1 MSATTYHSFKSLI
14 EFYSGGIEIPI
25 LQRDYAQGRLN
36 RESIRNEFLANLID
50 CLNKQSTDDN
60 SILVLDFVYGYS
72 EFDKEIGRFIP
83 LDGQQRLT
91 TLFLLHFYCLQ
102 ETEENFFANRQVLSY
117 NTRLTSQ
124 KFCSELVQKG
134 SKLKRNGKFTA
145 QIKDSSWFSNSWLK
159 DPTVK
164 GMLVMLDDIDKRLH
178 QKELTHYWKRL
189 TKDQCVKFLIK
200 DINDKSNYIASDN
213 LYIKMNARG
222 KPLSEFEN
230 FKSFIDALVQ
240 KDCPEIYDEWI
251 SNIDHLWTDLFWE
264 HRNTTD
270 KNPEEIGDEFMRFF
284 KSMLY
289 DKLLIIGEKSFVDR
303 LPEDFDDSL
312 VSFFS
317 LNIKEDKKKN
327 GAKIYN
333 DLVKQLS
340 NDELIPNLIYK
351 TLSLFDA
358 ELLTRIKNILNY
370 LAERL
375 KSIIVKIDPLS
386 FNISSQQSDNKDPF
400 KRNIFQGV
408 ITGRITFQNRLL
420 FLALSEI
427 LLKGDSLDEAYEK
440 LRIIRNLIEN
450 RAYNNVTEYADGI
463 NEIKKIVSFDN
474 VLVSFADESTKIEHF
489 VKEQINE
496 ERNKAKILL
505 SANGKM
511 WSESINRA
519 ENNDYLLG
527 QISYLFRFSEIED
540 YNMPNDRNLELFN
553 KYCLVSEKV
562 FDYNKINIQT
572 NYLQRALLCFGDYLI
587 SFGGK
592 RYSFLNTN
600 KDRDTTF
607 KRLLLNADKSI
618 YFRQL
623 LDSVDLA
630 LDFEEQLKKIISKV
644 GSLSVNS
651 WSKQIITNGYILKN
665 IGNYKLLEF
674 HGDSNQIVHLIT
686 GNNNGWKYAELNT
699 FDFYLKTLNNKNDLK
714 IDEKRWKLDYYF
726 SSSDDKSCMVLNEIN
741 NNKKIAIDIHFE
753 DYKVIGCKYRI
764 SLFCRNVYNNDRRQ
778 VLEEYFKEKIT
789 DFSWVENDYYR
800 FERFYDNITDC
811 QTDIQHLIV

>member
-1 MSATTYHSFKSLI
+1 MSTTTYHSFKSLI
-14 EFYSGGIEIPI
+14 ESYSGGIEIPI
-25 LQRDYAQGRLN
+25 LQRDYAQGRHN

-102 ETEENFFANRQVLSY
+102 ETEDNFFVSNQVLSY
-117 NTRLTSQ
+117 NTRLSSQ

-134 SKLKRNGKFTA
+134 SKLKRNGEFTA

-178 QKELTHYWKRL
+178 QKELAHYWQRL

-200 DINDKSNYIASDN
+200 DINDKANYIASDN

-240 KDCPEIYDEWI
+240 KSCPEIYYEWI
-251 SNIDHLWTDLFWE
+251 GNIDHLWTDLFWE

-289 DKLLIIGEKSFVDR
+289 DKLLFIGEKNFIEGLS
-303 LPEDFDDSL
+303 ENFDDSL
-312 VSFFS
+312 VSFFN

-327 GAKIYN
+327 GSKIYN
-333 DLVKQLS
+333 DLIKQLS

-351 TLSLFDA
+351 NLSLFNA
-358 ELLTRIKNILNY
+358 ELLNRIKNVLNS
-370 LAERL
+370 LAESL
-375 KSIIVKIDPLS
+375 EAIIKKIEPLS
-386 FNISSQQSDNKDPF
+386 FNISSQQSDNNKLF
-400 KRNIFQGV
+400 ERNIFQGV

-420 FLALSEI
+420 FFTLSEI
-427 LLKGDSLDEAYEK
+427 LLKGDRLDEVYEK
-440 LRIIRNLIEN
+440 LRVTRNLIEN

-474 VLVSFADESTKIEHF
+474 VLVSLADESIKIEHF

-496 ERNKAKILL
+496 ERNKAIVLL
-505 SANGKM
+505 SHDGKF
-511 WSESINRA
+511 WSESINKA
-519 ENNDYLLG
+519 ENNEYLLG

-540 YNMPNDRNLELFN
+540 YNKPTFQNIELFN
-553 KYCLVSEKV
+553 KYYLLSEKA
-562 FDYNKINIQT
+562 FEYNKTNTQT
-572 NYLQRALLCFGDYLI
+572 NYLQRTLLCFGDYLI

-607 KRLLLNADKSI
+607 KRLLLNSDKST
-618 YFRQL
+618 YFRLL
-623 LDSVDLA
+623 LDSIDLT
-630 LDFEEQLKKIISKV
+630 LDFEEQLKKIISTV
-644 GSLSVNS
+644 DSLSVNN
-651 WSKQIITNGYILKN
+651 WSKEIISNGYILKN

-674 HGDSNQIVHLIT
+674 HGDENQIVHLIT
-686 GNNNGWKYAELNT
+686 GNNNGWRYAELNT
-699 FDFYLKTLNNKNDLK
+699 FDFYLKTLNKKNNLI
-714 IDEKRWKLDYYF
+714 IDEKKWRLDYYH
-726 SSSDDKSCMVLNEIN
+726 SSSDDKSCMVLNEIE
-741 NNKKIAIDIHFE
+741 NKVTIDIHFE
-753 DYKVIGCKYRI
+753 DYKEIGCKFRVSI
-764 SLFCRNVYNNDRRQ
+764 FCRNVYNNERKI
-778 VLEEYFKEKIT
+778 VLEEFFKEKIL
-789 DFSWVENDYYR
+789 DFSWVENDFDR
-800 FERFYDNITDC
+800 FEKFYDNVTNCI
-811 QTDIQHLIV
+811 TDIQKIIN